1 MVVAVVESRRI
12 TVSVLVGDWV
22 ELMVVLL
29 VHLAVVVML
38 HLEILVLVF
47 LLITTLVVAV
57 EVVVMV
63 VETMQDKVVRV
74 LLLLNGNMNSW
85 LNLKHES
92 NSKNTAYAV

>member
-1 MVVAVVESRRI
+1 MVAAVVESRRI